1 MLVIRWADTAL
12 SELNAVA
19 EYIALQNP
27 TAASAL
33 VQTVFTSVARLAD
46 FPMSGRIPPEISEFQ
61 YREIIVNPLRI
72 FYRQQDENTL
82 YIVHVLRQERDIR
95 RYILDNR

>member
-1 MLVIRWADTAL
+1 
-12 SELNAVA
+12 
-19 EYIALQNP
+19 
-27 TAASAL
+27 
-33 VQTVFTSVARLAD
+33 VQTVFNSVARLAD
-46 FPMSGRIPPEISEFQ
+46 FPLSGRIPPEISEFQ

>member
-1 MLVIRWADTAL
+1 M
-12 SELNAVA
+12 
-19 EYIALQNP
+19 
-27 TAASAL
+27 
-33 VQTVFTSVARLAD
+33 QTVFNSVARLAD
-46 FPMSGRIPPEISEFQ
+46 FPLSGRIPPEISKFQ